1 MNKIKKLYTISIISG
16 CLILSLTSCDS
27 FLDIQPVGKV
37 IPNTLEEYRAL
48 ITTAYGVD
56 LTDRGLCDMRTEDI
70 SVSKDEFDQNNFKDI
85 ERWVAN
91 NPSGT
96 EFGWS
101 YYYQNIYYANA
112 IINKKNEITEGSEAD
127 INQLVGEAYFLRG
140 YMHFLLVNL
149 YGQPYT
155 KKGAPDSKA
164 IPLKLS
170 LDLEEMPTRNT
181 VEEVYTSILSDI
193 ENARQLI
200 NHKEWETGY
209 NYRFSSLAVD
219 AFESRV
225 RLYKG
230 EWQAAYNAAER
241 VLAQKSTLEDY
252 NNSTDFQMPNTYT
265 SVESITAYENVY
277 SRNGINASLA
287 TPTFVSQFK
296 EGDLRIEKYFGDV
309 DEENNGNY
317 KIVKTNETSQY
328 RCTFRTA
335 ELYLNATEALAQLG
349 QLPEARNYL
358 LELMKKRYT
367 SAGYTQRK
375 NEVNTMNQ
383 AELITEILNERA
395 RELAFEGHRW
405 FDLRRTTRPEQRKT
419 IDGQTLILSQDDE
432 RYTLRIPQSA
442 IAANPDLM
450 N

>member
-1 MNKIKKLYTISIISG
+1 MGYK
-16 CLILSLTSCDS
+16 
-27 FLDIQPVGKV
+27 
-37 IPNTLEEYRAL
+37 
-48 ITTAYGVD
+48 
-56 LTDRGLCDMRTEDI
+56 
-70 SVSKDEFDQNNFKDI
+70 
-85 ERWVAN
+85 

-112 IINKKNEITEGSEAD
+112 IINKKNEITEGSEAE
-127 INQLVGEAYFLRG
+127 INQLVGEAYFMRG

-155 KKGAPDSKA
+155 KEGAPTSKA

-181 VEEVYTSILSDI
+181 VEEIYASILSDI

-209 NYRFSSLAVD
+209 NYRFSKLAVD

-230 EWQAAYNAAER
+230 EWQTAYNAAER
-241 VLAQKSTLEDY
+241 VLEQKSTLEDY
-252 NNSTDFQMPNTYT
+252 NNNNSTDFQMPNTYT

-287 TPTFVSQFK
+287 TPTFVKMFK
-296 EGDLRIEKYFGDV
+296 EGDLRTERYFGDA
-309 DEENNGNY
+309 DEKNDGNY
-317 KIVKTNETSQY
+317 KIIKTYETSQY
-328 RCTFRTA
+328 KCTFRTA
-335 ELYLNATEALAQLG
+335 ELYLNAAEALAQLD
-349 QLPEARNYL
+349 QLPEARDYL
-358 LELMKKRYT
+358 LKLMEKRYT
-367 SAGYTQRK
+367 SAGYTQKK
-375 NEVNTMNQ
+375 NEVNAMNQ

-405 FDLRRTTRPEQRKT
+405 FDLRRTTRPEQRKI

>member
-1 MNKIKKLYTISIISG
+1 M
-16 CLILSLTSCDS
+16 ILSLTSCDS

-56 LTDRGLCDMRTEDI
+56 LTDRGLCDMRTEDV

-127 INQLVGEAYFLRG
+127 INQLVGEAYFMRG

-241 VLAQKSTLEDY
+241 ALAQKSTLEDY

-287 TPTFVSQFK
+287 TPTFVNMFK
-296 EGDLRIEKYFGDV
+296 EEDLRVGKYFGDV
-309 DEENNGNY
+309 DEDNNGNY
-317 KIVKTNETSQY
+317 KIIKTNETSQY

-335 ELYLNATEALAQLG
+335 ELYLNAAEAIAQLG

-358 LELMKKRYT
+358 LKLMEKRYT
-367 SAGYTQRK
+367 SAGYTQK
-375 NEVNTMNQ
+375 KDEVNVMSQ
-383 AELITEILNERA
+383 AELITEILKERA

-405 FDLRRTTRPEQRKT
+405 FDLRRTTRPELRKT

>member
-1 MNKIKKLYTISIISG
+1 MDKIKKLYTIFIISG
-16 CLILSLTSCDS
+16 CLVLSLTSCDS

-56 LTDRGLCDMRTEDI
+56 LTDRGMCDMRTEDI

-85 ERWVAN
+85 ERWVTS

-112 IINKKNEITEGSEAD
+112 IINKKNEITEGSEAE
-127 INQLVGEAYFLRG
+127 INQLVGEAYFMRG

-155 KKGAPDSKA
+155 KEGAPTSKA

-170 LDLEEMPTRNT
+170 LDLEEMPSRNT
-181 VEEVYTSILSDI
+181 VEEIYASILSDI

-200 NHKEWETGY
+200 NHKEWETDY
-209 NYRFSSLAVD
+209 NYRFSKLAVD

-241 VLAQKSTLEDY
+241 VLEQKSALEDY
-252 NNSTDFQMPNTYT
+252 NNNNSTDFQMPNTYT

-277 SRNGINASLA
+277 SRNGIN
-287 TPTFVSQFK
+287 
-296 EGDLRIEKYFGDV
+296 
-309 DEENNGNY
+309 Y
-317 KIVKTNETSQY
+317 KIIKTNETSQY
-328 RCTFRTA
+328 KCTFRTA
-335 ELYLNATEALAQLG
+335 ELYLNAAEALAQLD
-349 QLPEARNYL
+349 QLPEARDYL
-358 LELMKKRYT
+358 LKLMEKRYT
-367 SAGYTQRK
+367 SAGYTQKK
-375 NEVNTMNQ
+375 NEVNAMNQ

>member
-1 MNKIKKLYTISIISG
+1 MDKIKKLYTIFIISG
-16 CLILSLTSCDS
+16 CLVLSLTSCDS

-56 LTDRGLCDMRTEDI
+56 LTDRGMCDMRTEDI

-127 INQLVGEAYFLRG
+127 INQLVGEAYFMRG

-225 RLYKG
+225 RLYRG
-230 EWQAAYNAAER
+230 EWQAAYNAAQH
-241 VLAQKSTLEDY
+241 VLEQKNTLEDY

-287 TPTFVSQFK
+287 TPTFVNMFK
-296 EGDLRIEKYFGDV
+296 EEDLRVGKYFGDV
-309 DEENNGNY
+309 DEDNNGNY
-317 KIVKTNETSQY
+317 KIIKTNETSQY

-335 ELYLNATEALAQLG
+335 ELYLNAAEAIAQLG

-358 LELMKKRYT
+358 LKLMEKRYT
-367 SAGYTQRK
+367 SAGYTQK
-375 NEVNTMNQ
+375 KDEVNAMSQ
-383 AELITEILNERA
+383 AELITEILKERA

-405 FDLRRTTRPEQRKT
+405 FDLRRTTRPELRKT